1 MVSAGCYWA
10 EVSRD
15 RGQAG
20 AHRDSLP
27 HGKYH
32 ESSAEL
38 IASVTPEQLYS
49 IVSEDCAF
57 SEVAKKSEFRYP
69 GLQVR

>member
-1 MVSAGCYWA
+1 M
-10 EVSRD
+10 
-15 RGQAG
+15 
-20 AHRDSLP
+20 P

-49 IVSEDCAF
+49 IVREDCAF